1 MEAPGFWWLLLLLPD
16 LLFAGIRSN
25 PAENPPVQVNGI
37 LGGSASFPL
46 KLLATTTVA
55 RIQWSLRV
63 GSGPEKV
70 IAELKDGRL
79 EWQDTRERFGQQ
91 LEMVDGTT
99 LRIRALEKEDSCT
112 LDVRVVFVSG
122 EVLRQ
127 TFRLSVFEPVP
138 DPEIRP
144 HLVSRRA
151 EVCNVTL
158 HCLGSE
164 KGGIEVS
171 WKRGNSSDQP
181 GVLEEGSDTDL
192 HVSWQP
198 DSLDSTFTC
207 LLSNPID
214 RKSASLDLA
223 SICRSEGVSGCLS
236 WARVAMLV
244 GVLVQIL
251 TVASL
256 NVLERIGRKHN

>member
-1 MEAPGFWWLLLLLPD
+1 MEAPGFWWLLLLLLLLPD
-16 LLFAGIRSN
+16 LLFA
-25 PAENPPVQVNGI
+25 A
-37 LGGSASFPL
+37 
-46 KLLATTTVA
+46 
-55 RIQWSLRV
+55 
-63 GSGPEKV
+63 SGPEVV
-70 IAELKDGRL
+70 IAELKSGKL
-79 EWQDTRERFGQQ
+79 EWQNIWDRFGQR
-91 LEMVDGTT
+91 LEMADGTT
-99 LRIRALEKEDSCT
+99 LRIRALEKEDNST
-112 LDVRVVFVSG
+112 LEVRVVFTSG

-144 HLVSRRA
+144 HLVSRSA

-164 KGGIEVS
+164 KRGIDVS

-181 GVLEEGSDTDL
+181 GVPEEGSDADL

-198 DSLDSTFTC
+198 NSLDSTFTC

-251 TVASL
+251 TIASL
-256 NVLERIGRKHN
+256 NVLERIGRKQN